1 MIEASIFSGTVHSF
15 RYDYYYLFILVSRF
29 LIRKKEK
36 SVAAFARSKVCLET
50 SIMHLRVQSVYFNLG
65 KSSFG
70 KILLQFFCKE
80 GRFGDAECSKQSQ
93 RVIQLCINVSP
104 LSSCSSTPRP
114 MQKTLLEISR
124 L

>member
-1 MIEASIFSGTVHSF
+1 M
-15 RYDYYYLFILVSRF
+15 SRF

-70 KILLQFFCKE
+70 KILLQSFFVKRDVLE
-80 GRFGDAECSKQSQ
+80 MQNVAS
-93 RVIQLCINVSP
+93 RV
-104 LSSCSSTPRP
+104 RG
-114 MQKTLLEISR
+114 
-124 L
+124 